1 MKYTKDID
9 EAKDIVHGVFILTWE
24 KYESLS
30 AETNFR
36 SYLYTGVRNRC
47 LNYLRD
53 KKKNVTLENIAG
65 HIAPEAF
72 TIETIELQQKIEQA
86 INTLPEKCRMVF
98 EMNRFEGLKYL
109 QIADK
114 MNISVKTVEGQ
125 MSKALNVLRQH
136 LGEFLSLL
144 IILCRS

>member
-1 MKYTKDID
+1 M
-9 EAKDIVHGVFILTWE
+9 
-24 KYESLS
+24 
-30 AETNFR
+30 
-36 SYLYTGVRNRC
+36 RNRC

-53 KKKNVTLENIAG
+53 KKKNVTLENIAE
-65 HIAPEAF
+65 HIAPEEF
-72 TIETIELQQKIEQA
+72 TIETIELQLKIEQA

-144 IILCRS
+144 IIWWRL